1 MMRMTDASR
10 LSLRDEQKA
19 LTRRRL
25 LDSAEAV
32 FARSG
37 FYGASVDE
45 LAREAGA
52 TTGALYSN
60 FAGKEDLFLALFE
73 ERIAT
78 DVGDYSQIV
87 AEGATVEQQAR
98 GAADHWM
105 EILRERPHYF
115 PLLMEFWAY
124 AIRESELRE
133 RLAGRFAALR
143 SASGRLFLEAAE
155 RHGQSPPPEAGEFV
169 GLLINALGNG
179 LAFEKLVNPEAV
191 PDPLFGDMLVLIF
204 KAFEALIREDPGAVE
219 PQSAIT
225 SQEPASASHNSVTS
239 QKNAITVD
247 LQKRATKRKGAKNG

>member
-1 MMRMTDASR
+1 MADACR
-10 LSLRDEQKA
+10 PSLRDEQKA

-105 EILRERPHYF
+105 EILRERPDYF

-124 AIRESELRE
+124 AIRESALRE
-133 RLAGRFAALR
+133 RLAERFTALR
-143 SASGRLFLEAAE
+143 LASGRLFMEAAE
-155 RHGQSPPPEAGEFV
+155 RHGEPPPVEAGEFV

-179 LAFEKLVNPEAV
+179 LAFEKLADPDAV
-191 PDPLFGDMLVLIF
+191 PDGLFGDMLVLIF
-204 KAFEALIREDPGAVE
+204 KAFEALIREDPSAVE
-219 PQSAIT
+219 PQSAT
-225 SQEPASASHNSVTS
+225 ASHNLATS
-239 QKNAITVD
+239 QKNATTVTP
-247 LQKRATKRKGAKNG
+247 QKPASKRKGAKNG

>member
-1 MMRMTDASR
+1 MRMTDASR
-10 LSLRDEQKA
+10 PSLRDEQKA

-37 FYGASVDE
+37 FHGASVED

-105 EILRERPHYF
+105 EILRERPDYF

-124 AIRESELRE
+124 AIREPALRE
-133 RLAGRFAALR
+133 RLAERFAALR
-143 SASGRLFLEAAE
+143 FASGRLFLEAAE
-155 RHGQSPPPEAGEFV
+155 RHGDSPPAEVGEFV

-179 LAFEKLVNPEAV
+179 LAFERLADPQAV
-191 PDPLFGDMLVLIF
+191 PDGLFGDMLVLIF
-204 KAFEALIREDPGAVE
+204 KAFEALIREDPGAVD
-219 PQSAIT
+219 PQTVIT
-225 SQEPASASHNSVTS
+225 SQEPSASRNPATLQENATTITS
-239 QKNAITVD
+239 QKSAI
-247 LQKRATKRKGAKNG
+247 KRKGAGNA

>member
-1 MMRMTDASR
+1 MIDPSR
-10 LSLRDEQKA
+10 PSLRDEQKA

-37 FYGASVDE
+37 FHGASVEDI
-45 LAREAGA
+45 AREAGA
-52 TTGALYSN
+52 TSGALYSN

-105 EILRERPHYF
+105 AILRDRPDYF
-115 PLLMEFWAY
+115 PLLIEFWAY
-124 AIRESELRE
+124 AINEPQLRV

-143 SASGRLFLEAAE
+143 SASARLVLQGAQRQGF
-155 RHGQSPPPEAGEFV
+155 PPNAEAGEFV
-169 GLLINALGNG
+169 GQLITALGNG
-179 LAFEKLVNPEAV
+179 LALEKLTDPDAV
-191 PDPLFGDMLVLIF
+191 PDGLFGDMLVVIF
-204 KAFEALIREDPGAVE
+204 QAFEALMREIPNAADLPAAGTSPEPPTEKQGVE
-219 PQSAIT
+219 D
-225 SQEPASASHNSVTS
+225 E
-239 QKNAITVD
+239 
-247 LQKRATKRKGAKNG
+247 

>member
-1 MMRMTDASR
+1 MVDVPRP
-10 LSLRDEQKA
+10 SLRDEQKA

-37 FYGASVDE
+37 FHGASVEE

-87 AEGATVEQQAR
+87 AEGVTVEQQAR

-105 EILRERPHYF
+105 EILSERPDYF

-133 RLAGRFAALR
+133 RLAERLAALR
-143 SASGRLFLEAAE
+143 LASGRLFLEAAQ
-155 RHGQSPPPEAGEFV
+155 RHGPPPPVEAGEFV

-179 LAFEKLVNPEAV
+179 LAFEKLVDPEAV
-191 PDPLFGDMLVLIF
+191 PDALFGDMLVLIF
-204 KAFEALIREDPGAVE
+204 KAFEALIREDPSAVE

-225 SQEPASASHNSVTS
+225 SQKSATVSQKHATS
-239 QKNAITVD
+239 QKTVTTVNS
-247 LQKRATKRKGAKNG
+247 QKPATKRKGAKNG

>member
-1 MMRMTDASR
+1 MATPR

-87 AEGATVEQQAR
+87 AEGATLEQQAR

-105 EILRERPHYF
+105 EILRERPDYF

-124 AIRESELRE
+124 AIRESALRE
-133 RLAGRFAALR
+133 RLAERFAALR
-143 SASGRLFLEAAE
+143 SASGRLFMEAAE
-155 RHGQSPPPEAGEFV
+155 RHGDPPPVEAGEFV

-179 LAFEKLVNPEAV
+179 LALEKLANPAAV
-191 PDPLFGDMLVLIF
+191 PDALYGDMLVLIF
-204 KAFEALIREDPGAVE
+204 KAFEALIRENPSAVDPE
-219 PQSAIT
+219 SAIT
-225 SQEPASASHNSVTS
+225 SQGSAPASENHATS
-239 QKNAITVD
+239 QKIALTVTP
-247 LQKRATKRKGAKNG
+247 QKPVTRRKGAKNG

>member
-1 MMRMTDASR
+1 MIRMTDSTR
-10 LSLRDEQKA
+10 PSLRDEQKA

-37 FYGASVDE
+37 FHGASVE
-45 LAREAGA
+45 EIAREAGA
-52 TTGALYSN
+52 TSGALYSN

-73 ERIAT
+73 ERIAA

-87 AEGATVEQQAR
+87 AAGATVEQQAR

-105 EILRERPHYF
+105 EILRERPDYF
-115 PLLMEFWAY
+115 PLLIEFWAY
-124 AIRESELRE
+124 AIREPALRE

-155 RHGQSPPPEAGEFV
+155 RHGQPPNVEVGEFV

-179 LAFEKLVNPEAV
+179 LAFEKLVDPDAV
-191 PDPLFGDMLVLIF
+191 PDALFGDMLVLVF
-204 KAFEALIREDPGAVE
+204 KAFEALIREDPSAVD
-219 PQSAIT
+219 PQRAIT
-225 SQEPASASHNSVTS
+225 SQSPATE
-239 QKNAITVD
+239 
-247 LQKRATKRKGAKNG
+247 RKGAKK